1 MAGCGRR
8 LALRALVAWCA
19 AAIAFSATTVVSQAA
34 GNQLKIALQVG
45 YHNTVKLGQWMPVA
59 VDITNS
65 GPDLDG
71 TLEIQTSNSPGGGPP
86 IGTAVYQA
94 PVSLAAG
101 ASKHFRTYVTQDFP
115 GTVQARVV
123 QNGREVA
130 SEQVSSGNTI
140 TGLLVGI
147 LSDQPSTLDGFAIA
161 RPGGSPLLVVHLTA
175 ADLSDSAPV
184 LRAFDVLAID
194 DFATDTLTAAQKAA
208 FTDYV
213 MQGGALLL
221 GTGGSW
227 HKTLAGLPPRIV
239 PMNVTGS
246 TVLVSA
252 GALGGASGVEVATG
266 TLAAGSRAWLAE
278 GTRPLLIEEPTG
290 KGIVEMS
297 TFDWAQDSIA
307 TSSRVTALLRQVLV
321 RMTYGNTSAP
331 TATGPMMA
339 KFGMGTSI
347 ATKGGA
353 LSQAL
358 GNLPALDLPA
368 WWLIGALVLVYV
380 LLVGPVNYFVLRA
393 VGHRALAWIT
403 VPAIA
408 LVASGGAYGA
418 SVITKGTSVLANE
431 VSIIHVQPGWDRA
444 YQEEYTGILAP
455 TRGDYEVTIG
465 SGHPLVSPIY
475 YYTPLI
481 TDPNFAAMRVNT
493 TTDAISLPGMSA
505 FTLRGF
511 ANEAV
516 LGAAPQLTG
525 QVQLTQG
532 QLTGTIKNV
541 SSMQFTDGVVLA
553 GNSFQ
558 KLGKLVPGDSSSFS
572 LQPSST
578 NLSGMPAYAS
588 IYSNN
593 YGFNGYGF
601 NGPPPSN
608 TSDAERQNQMRSAI
622 LQTLMGNM
630 YGGMP
635 VLTQPTVV
643 LWTGQPFQNVTV
655 NGGHPRIYSESAVVM
670 TLPVGQ
676 IGTGRLPAGVVPGR
690 MVDLDADTSQG
701 GPPGMVIAQSGS
713 ITFSFAPLLAPG
725 THLGS
730 VSISSQNPY
739 GPKFMIGPNGGAAT
753 VKGQVWDWSRSAWVD
768 VGYDNSSLTLVPDG
782 AINPT
787 TGEVR
792 FKLSSDGQFA
802 AGSLSLS
809 GSVD

>member
-8 LALRALVAWCA
+8 LAVRAGIAWCVA
-19 AAIAFSATTVVSQAA
+19 AVVFSTTAVASQAA

-45 YHNTVKLGQWMPVA
+45 YHNTVKLGQWMPVG

-71 TLEIQTSNSPGGGPP
+71 TLEVQTSNNPGGGPP

-94 PVSLAAG
+94 PVSLASG
-101 ASKHFRTYVTQDFP
+101 ASKHFRTYVTEDFP
-115 GTVQARVV
+115 GTVQARVI

-130 SEQVSSGNTI
+130 SQQANTSAI
-140 TGLLVGI
+140 TGLMVGI
-147 LSDQPSTLDGFAIA
+147 LSDQPSTLDAFALA
-161 RPGGSPLLVVHLTA
+161 RPGGSAPLVVHLTA
-175 ADLSDSAPV
+175 ADVSDSAPV
-184 LRAFDVLAID
+184 LRAFDMLAID

-227 HKTLAGLPPRIV
+227 HKTLAGLPTRIV

-246 TVLVSA
+246 TVLASSS
-252 GALGGASGVEVATG
+252 ALGGASGVEVATG
-266 TLAAGSRAWLAE
+266 TLAARSSAWLAE
-278 GTRPLLIEEPTG
+278 GTRPLLIEEPAG
-290 KGIVEMS
+290 KGTVEMS

-307 TSSRVTALLRQVLV
+307 TSSAVTALLRQVLV

-331 TATGPMMA
+331 TATGPIFA

-380 LLVGPVNYFVLRA
+380 LLVGPINYFVLRA

-431 VSIIHVQPGWDRA
+431 VSIIHVQQGWDRA

-455 TRGDYEVTIG
+455 TRGDYEVAIA
-465 SGHPLVSPIY
+465 SGHTLISPIY
-475 YYTPLI
+475 YYTPII
-481 TDPNFAAMRVNT
+481 TDPNFGAMRVNT
-493 TTDAISLPGMSA
+493 TTDAITLPGMTA

-516 LGAAPQLTG
+516 LNAAPQLSG
-525 QVQLTQG
+525 QVQLIQG
-532 QLTGTIKNV
+532 QLTGTITNV
-541 SSMQFTDGVVLA
+541 SSMQFSDGVVFS

-558 KLGKLVPGDSSSFS
+558 KLGRLGPGGSSSFT
-572 LQPSST
+572 LQPSLNSYSGLPVFVSLYPN
-578 NLSGMPAYAS
+578 NL
-588 IYSNN
+588 N
-593 YGFNGYGF
+593 FNGV
-601 NGPPPSN
+601 PPAN
-608 TSDAERQNQMRSAI
+608 ASDVERENEMRTAI
-622 LQTLMGNM
+622 LSTLMGGM
-630 YGGMP
+630 YGGLP
-635 VLTQPTVV
+635 TSTQPTVV
-643 LWTGQPFQNVTV
+643 LWTRQPFQNVTV
-655 NGGHPRIYSESAVVM
+655 NGGHPRVYSESAVVI

-676 IGTGRLPAGVVPGR
+676 VGAGHLPAGVVPGR
-690 MVDLDADTSQG
+690 MIDLDADTSQG
-701 GPPGMVIAQSGS
+701 GPPGTVMAQSGS
-713 ITFSFAPLLAPG
+713 ITFSFAPPLAPG

-730 VSISSQNPY
+730 ASITNQNPY
-739 GPKFMIGPNGGAAT
+739 GPKGLIGPNGVAI
-753 VKGQVWDWSRSAWVD
+753 VKGQVWDWSQSAWVD
-768 VGYDNSSLTLVPDG
+768 VEYANTGLTIVPD
-782 AINPT
+782 AAVNPT

-792 FKLSSDGQFA
+792 LKLSSNGQFA
-802 AGSLSLS
+802 TGQLSLS
-809 GSVD
+809 GSVN